1 MLTTESYLHVSR
13 ATEAQRREA
22 TCSSEQS
29 GCLRRVR
36 RGLLKGRR
44 LWDCV
49 KSRPRTKLLEP
60 PRLTPVTRALPFP
73 AWPGYLPPPRPP
85 PPNPGTARGIRR
97 AALDPLRASL
107 RTTWPMGRGER
118 LCESAVER
126 MGTNQLPRARGEG
139 RLYRSAL
146 RSRPEQ
152 PPRNQPH
159 LQRKGKSDPE
169 LEKVQC
175 GHLLSH
181 RWY

>member
-1 MLTTESYLHVSR
+1 MFEESQEGL
-13 ATEAQRREA
+13 AQRQAPVGLCEIKTKDQA
-22 TCSSEQS
+22 SGASAADTCHSCPPLPSLAWLSPPAPPSS
-29 GCLRRVR
+29 
-36 RGLLKGRR
+36 
-44 LWDCV
+44 
-49 KSRPRTKLLEP
+49 
-60 PRLTPVTRALPFP
+60 
-73 AWPGYLPPPRPP
+73 PPP
-85 PPNPGTARGIRR
+85 PGTARGIRR

-152 PPRNQPH
+152 PPRTQPH
-159 LQRKGKSDPE
+159 LPRQGKSDPE
-169 LEKVQC
+169 LEKMQC
-175 GHLLSH
+175 GHLLPR